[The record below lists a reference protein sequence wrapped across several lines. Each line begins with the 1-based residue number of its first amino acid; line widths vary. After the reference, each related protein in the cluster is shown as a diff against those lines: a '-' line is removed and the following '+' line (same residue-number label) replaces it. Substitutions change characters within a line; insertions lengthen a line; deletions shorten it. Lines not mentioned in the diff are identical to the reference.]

1 MTPRDTVHARH
12 VKLQREWELWRGEV
26 WGAFLRTPMLKDL
39 ARTVVLTMLFASL
52 VHNVAQS
59 ETGNT
64 LSAKFDEIIEAARFN
79 DGWVRLDFAD

>member
-1 MTPRDTVHARH
+1 
-12 VKLQREWELWRGEV
+12 
-26 WGAFLRTPMLKDL
+26 MLKDL

-59 ETGNT
+59 ETVNT